1 MRTSPILALVSVL
14 ALAACGDEGPP
25 SDAEHYAAAT
35 REVAAAW
42 CGAVARCCD
51 AAELAPIA
59 AEFGFTSPEQCAGTF
74 VAKAA
79 AVEERLRAGQVQ
91 LDREAMAACQREL
104 AAATCGQFAAI
115 EATCARAVRGAIANG
130 DACDDDGVCAS
141 GWCGEASE
149 DSPRTCK
156 GRPGRRR
163 AVRHA
168 VRRGRGVPAD
178 RRRRSGVRGHP
189 RRRRGLPGRWPVL
202 RRTVRRGD
210 PGRRDRGRVRFGPG
224 LRRRLSPGR
233 RRRRIEQVGGGS
245 WSRRPPSRPFL
256 TEGSVP

>member
-156 GRPGRRR
+156 
-163 AVRHA
+163 A
-168 VRRGRGVPAD
+168 VPAVGEPCGT
-178 RRRRSGVRGHP
+178 RCVAGAVCQPTGV
-189 RRRRGLPGRWPVL
+189 
-202 RRTVRRGD
+202 GD
-210 PGRRDRGRVRFGPG
+210 PVCVATLADGAACQVDGQCSGGRCAGAIPAAGTAGVCASAPVCDGV
-224 LRRRLSPGR
+224 
-233 RRRRIEQVGGGS
+233 
-245 WSRRPPSRPFL
+245 
-256 TEGSVP
+256 